1 MFKIQN
7 SIQQVYRFYTYRNVG
22 FQHRNDIGCVLL
34 QCIGLSW
41 VPLGELGGGYLL
53 DRWNIGI
60 SGLSFASLHHLTTIS
75 TSSHNHLHYHHGI
88 LFTASILTKLGLFF
102 FEKKWQ
108 VVTIF
113 IKNISITRIGLGKRL
128 YHDVV
133 DDEHHLT
140 AFIFIFRKP
149 EEERRLM
156 PSRHLMSGTSPL
168 YPSWTNHAALVHWLL
183 WWYICCYGG
192 TFDAMV
198 VHLMLKWYICCCWK
212 NVTAH
217 L

>member
-22 FQHRNDIGCVLL
+22 FEHRNDIGCVLL

-41 VPLGELGGGYLL
+41 VPLGELGGGYLP

-102 FEKKWQ
+102 FLKKSDRLSQ
-108 VVTIF
+108 YLYRIF
-113 IKNISITRIGLGKRL
+113 PLPESVWDNDCIMMLLMMSIIWLPSSSFSGSLRKR
-128 YHDVV
+128 
-133 DDEHHLT
+133 
-140 AFIFIFRKP
+140 
-149 EEERRLM
+149 
-156 PSRHLMSGTSPL
+156 GG
-168 YPSWTNHAALVHWLL
+168 WCQAA
-183 WWYICCYGG
+183 
-192 TFDAMV
+192 T
-198 VHLMLKWYICCCWK
+198 
-212 NVTAH
+212 
-217 L
+217 